1 MSAIK
6 SKSIIQEITPVKTK
20 YEIIQQSAPED
31 SKRIFRVKRAVSTQ
45 RIPKQL
51 QNSFYLLDNQFV
63 ESANEN
69 QYSTER
75 TASKKQISV
84 TDFQSL
90 VQNGVTS
97 QNSEARLRTSPKRS
111 LQKIVLKKK
120 RAFTLDGNKNIYS
133 QIEKDESQ
141 IQEQSKKMPHLRS
154 TSAFDKRNTAF
165 QKFLKNMQ
173 IIEDAENKKNA
184 LPLTSEQQFQEEMK
198 KFQFFLNSERLVQD
212 KNIYE
217 EYETLGLNE
226 KLKIELCAGMN
237 KLVKLKVRGS
247 KFPIRFTVYTN
258 GGYYTIYF
266 KDSYPSTELCNHNCD
281 YEINQ
286 SQKFINLYDKRS
298 SNKEIKYIFC
308 NITFQTYCQIE
319 INAIE
324 TAQIKSVYSAS
335 NNILEALKKFKQEK
349 LKKEKK
355 VMNSEEYH
363 DFMMEIE
370 AIKLRRKL
378 KFQKMFPNALD
389 HLKLN
394 KKDLD
399 MFRWKKDEI
408 LEKNREVR
416 EQRTEQAIEKKDI
429 LFEERQQYREQWLMK
444 NDMKRIQRIKEH
456 RQYVKN
462 EWIKIINFLNFITII
477 KNAHITAKLVRIF
490 SKSMENKINKFLK
503 QSFQNFKQITV
514 QERHKRHAKMSL
526 ILFTKSIKKK
536 VKAKAGLII
545 KKVLIQVSQQSSLK
559 KQIIQTIQ
567 KVTMIQKFL
576 RNYMFVP
583 RQFILKKLWD
593 EIINE
598 LTFTDKRRKNVLGE
612 FISDN
617 INPFTLDKYIHFYE
631 IKEPRKCTYTQL
643 VNQIDEDLKIKLI
656 KQFRQMVSQMIVKSQ
671 NTHIEEKDDT
681 TELKNKS
688 KAKQQIKVKKRK
700 KAKTI
705 TRKRELTQIEE
716 SPQIQSGSLNNQFNS
731 KIRSNSKIIE
741 ELKGESITC
750 KKQNSIN
757 FSNINNKQNN
767 NYNNNVLNEINEQI
781 STSSISIQET
791 PNMQSIIV
799 YPQDQSQLDDFFLNI
814 RKLSSSSIQLNI
826 QQQSQQEEIQQKT
839 LEIQRF
845 NRKFVQPQTYQEKK
859 KLEYNMI
866 TFSGFCKKLKY
877 SLLQKIFKEME
888 RIRLENKWEL

>member
-1 MSAIK
+1 MSALK
-6 SKSIIQEITPVKTK
+6 AKNIIQEITPIKTK
-20 YEIIQQSAPED
+20 FEIIQQSAPED

-45 RIPKQL
+45 KIPKQL
-51 QNSFYLLDNQFV
+51 QNSFYLLDQQFV

-75 TASKKQISV
+75 TASKRQISV

-90 VQNGVTS
+90 VQNGVSS
-97 QNSEARLRTSPKRS
+97 QNSEGRLRTSPKRS
-111 LQKIVLKKK
+111 IQKIVLKKK

-133 QIEKDESQ
+133 QIDKDESQ

-154 TSAFDKRNTAF
+154 TSAFDKKNTAF
-165 QKFLKNMQ
+165 QKYLKNMQ

-226 KLKIELCAGMN
+226 KLKIESCAGMN

-286 SQKFINLYDKRS
+286 QQKFINLYDKRS

-308 NITFQTYCQIE
+308 NITFQTYCFIE

-389 HLKLN
+389 HMKLN

-416 EQRTEQAIEKKDI
+416 LQRTEQAIEKKDI
-429 LFEERQQYREQWLMK
+429 LFEERQQFREQWLLK

-456 RQYVKN
+456 KQYILS
-462 EWIKIINFLNFITII
+462 EWIKLINFLNFVTII
-477 KNAHITAKLVRIF
+477 KNAHITAKIVRIF
-490 SKSMENKINKFLK
+490 SKSMENKIHKFLK
-503 QSFQNFKQITV
+503 QGFQNFQQISV
-514 QERHKRHAKMSL
+514 QERHKINAKMSL
-526 ILFTKSIKKK
+526 IMFTKSIKKK
-536 VKAKAGLII
+536 VKAKAGLFI
-545 KKVLIQVSQQSSLK
+545 KKVLTQVNQQNTLK
-559 KQIIQTIQ
+559 QKILQTIQ
-567 KVTMIQKFL
+567 KVTMIQTFL

-631 IKEPRKCTYTQL
+631 IKEPKKCTYTQL
-643 VNQIDEDLKIKLI
+643 VNQIDEDLKIKLL
-656 KQFRQMVSQMIVKSQ
+656 KEFRKMVSQMIVKSQ
-671 NTHIEEKDDT
+671 NAQTEEKDDT

-688 KAKQQIKVKKRK
+688 KAKSQIKVKRRK

-716 SPQIQSGSLNNQFNS
+716 SPQTQSGHFNNQLNNKN
-731 KIRSNSKIIE
+731 RSNSKIIDE
-741 ELKGESITC
+741 IKGQDSITC
-750 KKQNSIN
+750 KKSNSNN
-757 FSNINNKQNN
+757 FNNVNNNKQNN
-767 NYNNNVLNEINEQI
+767 NNALNEINEQM

-791 PNMQSIIV
+791 PNMQSIIQ
-799 YPQDQSQLDDFFLNI
+799 QDQSQLEDFFLNI
-814 RKLSSSSIQLNI
+814 RKQSSSSVQLNI
-826 QQQSQQEEIQQKT
+826 QQQQQQEDFQQKA

-845 NRKFVQPQTYQEKK
+845 NRKFIQPQTYQEKK

-888 RIRLENKWEL
+888 RIRVENKWEL

>member
-1 MSAIK
+1 MSALK
-6 SKSIIQEITPVKTK
+6 QKNTLQEITPVKTK
-20 YEIIQQSAPED
+20 HEIIQQSAPEE
-31 SKRIFRVKRAVSTQ
+31 SKRIFRVKRAVSKQKIT
-45 RIPKQL
+45 KQL
-51 QNSFYLLDNQFV
+51 QNSFYLLDQQNI

-75 TASKKQISV
+75 TASKRQISV

-90 VQNGVTS
+90 VQNGISS
-97 QNSEARLRTSPKRS
+97 QSSEARLRTSPKKS
-111 LQKIVLKKK
+111 IQKIVLKKK
-120 RAFTLDGNKNIYS
+120 RAFTLEGNKNIFN

-141 IQEQSKKMPHLRS
+141 IQDETKKMPHLRS
-154 TSAFDKRNTAF
+154 TSAFDKKNTAF

-173 IIEDAENKKNA
+173 IIEDAENKKNP

-212 KNIYE
+212 KNIFE

-266 KDSYPSTELCNHNCD
+266 KDTYPSTELCNHNCD
-281 YEINQ
+281 YEINSQ
-286 SQKFINLYDKRS
+286 QKFINLYDKRS

-355 VMNSEEYH
+355 VMNSDEYH

-399 MFRWKKDEI
+399 LFRWRKDEV

-429 LFEERQQYREQWLMK
+429 LFEERQQFREQWLLK
-444 NDMKRIQRIKEH
+444 NDMKRIQRLKEH
-456 RQYVKN
+456 KQYVKN
-462 EWIKIINFLNFITII
+462 GWIKIINFLNFVTII
-477 KNAHITAKLVRIF
+477 KNAHITAKIVRIF

-503 QSFQNFKQITV
+503 QSFQNFQQITV
-514 QERHKRHAKMSL
+514 QERHKKHAKMSL
-526 ILFTKSIKKK
+526 MMFTKSIKKK
-536 VKAKAGLII
+536 VKAKVGLII
-545 KKVLIQVSQQSSLK
+545 KKVLIQVSQQNSLK
-559 KQIIQTIQ
+559 QKILQTIQ

-643 VNQIDEDLKIKLI
+643 VDQIDDDLKIKLL

-671 NTHIEEKDDT
+671 SKQIEEKDDT

-688 KAKQQIKVKKRK
+688 KAKQQTKVKRRK

-705 TRKRELTQIEE
+705 ARKRELTQIEE
-716 SPQIQSGSLNNQFNS
+716 SPQMQSGSFNNQFIS
-731 KIRSNSKIIE
+731 KNRSNSKIIDE
-741 ELKGESITC
+741 IKGQDSITC
-750 KKQNSIN
+750 KKSNSNN

-767 NYNNNVLNEINEQI
+767 NNPLNEINEQI

-791 PNMQSIIV
+791 PNMQSSNV
-799 YPQDQSQLDDFFLNI
+799 YQQDQSQLDDFFLNI

-826 QQQSQQEEIQQKT
+826 QQQQQQEEIQQKVI
-839 LEIQRF
+839 EIQRF
-845 NRKFVQPQTYQEKK
+845 NKKFIQPQTYQEKK